1 MPTLHLYLSDRIY
14 DKLRKMAEAKGMKIS
29 ELAKLLIA
37 EGLRALEEEG
47 DVASIRRRV
56 AAEEREARREG
67 APSDTGRTGNV
78 DDRVLEKLMEIT
90 NMIARMKEELE
101 ERMVQLEEQ
110 VYVLNREVRKLKN
123 RVQRLEEAYEDLV
136 HPVELETQVPS
147 R

>member
-14 DKLRKMAEAKGMKIS
+14 DKLRRMAEAKGMKIS

-47 DVASIRRRV
+47 DIASIRRRV
-56 AAEEREARREG
+56 AEEARNEG
-67 APSDTGRTGNV
+67 DRQPRQQVNQGSVN
-78 DDRVLEKLMEIT
+78 DRVLEKLMEIT
-90 NMIARMKEELE
+90 NMIAKMKEELE